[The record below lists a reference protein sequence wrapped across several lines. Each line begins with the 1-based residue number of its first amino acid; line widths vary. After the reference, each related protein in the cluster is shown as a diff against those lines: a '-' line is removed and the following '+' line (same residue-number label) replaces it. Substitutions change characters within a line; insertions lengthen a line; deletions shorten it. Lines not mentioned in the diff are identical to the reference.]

1 MKTITEMKDTALA
14 ALKGKWETAV
24 ITTLVVVVI
33 ATAIGG
39 AGYCIGMPFHPFHFG
54 NDDENAGSISSN
66 LATLL
71 LLPLSWGMVV
81 YFLRLLRGSSDIAVS
96 SVFRGYEQF
105 GRIFLTMLLRQVYIF
120 LWALLLIIPGI
131 VKYYS
136 YSMTEYVLNDNPDLK
151 YNGAINRSMKLMSGH
166 KWKLFVM
173 DLSFLGWGLLAL
185 LTCGIGYL
193 WLTPY
198 FATTRAAFYHE
209 LLKEEELANPSAAPE
224 TPAAPEAPAVPAAE
238 EPAAE

>member
-24 ITTLVVVVI
+24 ITTLVVVIVCV
-33 ATAIGG
+33 AV
-39 AGYCIGMPFHPFHFG
+39 AGSAYCLGIPIDF
-54 NDDENAGSISSN
+54 DEKEGSNAGSMFSN
-66 LATLL
+66 LTELL
-71 LLPLSWGMVV
+71 MLPLSWGFVV
-81 YFLRLLRGSSDIAVS
+81 YFLRLLRGSSDLSTGSA
-96 SVFRGYEQF
+96 FRGYKQF
-105 GRIFLTMLLRQVYIF
+105 GRIFLTMLLRQVYTF

-136 YSMTEYVLNDNPDLK
+136 YAMTEYVLNDNPDLK

-173 DLSFLGWGLLAL
+173 DLSFLGWAILSL

-193 WLTPY
+193 WLLPY
-198 FATTRAAFYHE
+198 YNTTRAAFYHE
-209 LLKEEELANPSAAPE
+209 LLKEEELASQ
-224 TPAAPEAPAVPAAE
+224 PAAPEAPAASEAPAAPAAE